1 MTATIEV
8 RDLVKKFGDFCAV
21 DHISF
26 TVAEG
31 TIFGFLGPNGAGK
44 TTTIKMLTTVLQ
56 PTSGTLRVDGHD
68 PQREQNQVRRSFG
81 IVFQD
86 SSLDDE
92 LTALENMELHGILY
106 GLHSPERKE
115 RIEMLLAFV
124 ELWDRRND
132 FVKQY
137 SGGMRR
143 RLEVARALLHK
154 PKILFL
160 DEPTLGLDPQTRNHI
175 WTFIQNLSQEQKV
188 TVLFTTHYMEEAD
201 RVANEIAIIDRG
213 KIIAEG
219 PPAALKEQAQAKTLE
234 DAFISLTG
242 HAIRDEEASS
252 SDHMRV
258 MRKIWRGSGRR

>member
-1 MTATIEV
+1 MIEV
-8 RDLVKKFGDFCAV
+8 QDLVKNFGAFCAV

-31 TIFGFLGPNGAGK
+31 RIFGFLGPNGAGK
-44 TTTIKMLTTVLQ
+44 TTTIKMLTTLLQ
-56 PTSGTLRVDGHD
+56 PTGGVLRVDGHD
-68 PQREQNQVRRSFG
+68 PQREQHLVRRAFG

-86 SSLDDE
+86 SSLDEE
-92 LTALENMELHGILY
+92 LTALENMELHGVLY
-106 GLHSPERKE
+106 GIRSPERRE
-115 RIEMLLAFV
+115 RIESLIAFV

-175 WTFIQNLSQEQKV
+175 WTFIQNLSTEQKV

-201 RVANEIAIIDRG
+201 RVANEVAIIDHG
-213 KIIAEG
+213 KIVAEG
-219 PPAALKEQAQAKTLE
+219 TPAALKEQTAARSLE

-252 SDHMRV
+252 SDRMRA
-258 MRKIWRGSGRR
+258 MRKLWRGSAKR

>member
-1 MTATIEV
+1 M
-8 RDLVKKFGDFCAV
+8 
-21 DHISF
+21 
-26 TVAEG
+26 
-31 TIFGFLGPNGAGK
+31 
-44 TTTIKMLTTVLQ
+44 
-56 PTSGTLRVDGHD
+56 
-68 PQREQNQVRRSFG
+68 
-81 IVFQD
+81 
-86 SSLDDE
+86 
-92 LTALENMELHGILY
+92 
-106 GLHSPERKE
+106 
-115 RIEMLLAFV
+115 
-124 ELWDRRND
+124 
-132 FVKQY
+132 
-137 SGGMRR
+137 
-143 RLEVARALLHK
+143 ARALLHK